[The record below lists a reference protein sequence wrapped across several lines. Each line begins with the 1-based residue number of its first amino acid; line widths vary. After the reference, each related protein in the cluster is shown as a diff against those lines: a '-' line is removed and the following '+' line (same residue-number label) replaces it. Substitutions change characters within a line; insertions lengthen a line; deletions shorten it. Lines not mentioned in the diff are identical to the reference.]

1 MKLFIQAM
9 ILGYGTAALGALGL
23 SEAGLALWAVVLVA
37 WVGGNVLGLGFAMAG
52 AAIRPDKPVRHGA
65 NFTATEEEFR
75 LWDQDLTWEQIDAEL
90 RRDEGQAVGSHIRAD
105 RRRLRA
111 AG

>member
-1 MKLFIQAM
+1 MKLFLHSM

-23 SEAGLALWAVVLVA
+23 SETGLALWAVVLVA

-52 AAIRPDKPVRHGA
+52 AALWPYKPVRQEA
-65 NFTATEEEFR
+65 SFTATEEEIR
-75 LWDQDLTWEQIDAEL
+75 LWDQDLTWELIDAEL
-90 RRDEGQAVGSHIRAD
+90 RLDDAPAAEARVTSAQGGM
-105 RRRLRA
+105 LA